1 VFLSY
6 PVLAIDLEKIKI
18 NTRAI
23 VTVCDEANIETVGV
37 VKACLG
43 SIDVAEAMVA
53 GGAAI
58 IGDSRL
64 SNLKRLR
71 AVGVPLMMLRQPM
84 LSEIKEAVLVADYF
98 LVSEME
104 AVRQLALEF
113 KRVADSAGK
122 ITGKPAGKPVED
134 SVGECAIRST
144 GKHTSLKPKVILMV
158 ELGDLREGIMP
169 EDVDAFAETVIEL
182 DGVELVG
189 LGANV
194 ACLQGVPPTP
204 EMLDKLAHMAE
215 GLRNRLGIELPVVSG
230 GNSSAWK
237 LLAGGSLPEGIN
249 QLRFGEGIL
258 LGQETIDADHI
269 DGTFQDAVVLSAEII
284 EIKDKPFDLARCFG
298 AQNDNVSDERQLS
311 ARQTKQEKIGKTGK
325 RAILAIG
332 SQDISVGT
340 LRPLDSGIE
349 ILRRSSD
356 HLVVG
361 IDNANESYSVG
372 NCIDFIP
379 SYEALLAA
387 MTSPFVEK
395 RFCWNAHKY
404 MF

>member
-1 VFLSY
+1 LSY
-6 PVLAIDLEKIKI
+6 PVLTVDLEKINA

-23 VTVCDEANIETVGV
+23 VRVCNKANIETVGV

-43 SIDVAEAMVA
+43 SLAVAKAMVA

-64 SNLKRLR
+64 ANLKQLR
-71 AVGVPLMMLRQPM
+71 ALEVPLMMLRQPM

-104 AVRQLALEF
+104 AVKRLALEA
-113 KRVADSAGK
+113 KSAGK
-122 ITGKPAGKPVED
+122 IAAK
-134 SVGECAIRST
+134 
-144 GKHTSLKPKVILMV
+144 KPKVILMV
-158 ELGDLREGIMP
+158 ELGDLREGVLP
-169 EDVDAFAETVIEL
+169 ADVDGFAESIVEL
-182 DGVELVG
+182 DGIDLVG

-204 EMLDKLAHMAE
+204 EMLDRLVFLAE
-215 GLRNRLGIELPVVSG
+215 RLRERLGIEIPVVSG

-237 LLAGGSLPEGIN
+237 LLAKGSLPAGIN

-258 LGQETIDADHI
+258 LGQETIDMDHI
-269 DGTFQDAVVLSAEII
+269 DDTFQDAITLSAEII
-284 EIKDKPFDLARCFG
+284 EIKDKPVDSVSCSGARVAGGPVDKVSRFG
-298 AQNDNVSDERQLS
+298 VQNDNAVDGRQLNTV
-311 ARQTKQEKIGKTGK
+311 QTTTQMRK
-325 RAILAIG
+325 RAILALG
-332 SQDISVGT
+332 SQDISNGK
-340 LRPLDSGIE
+340 LRPTDIGIE

-361 IDNANESYSVG
+361 IDNADKTYAVG
-372 NCIDFIP
+372 DCIDFIP

-387 MTSPFVEK
+387 MTSPFVGK
-395 RFCWNAHKY
+395 RFC
-404 MF
+404 